1 MREIKFRAWDK
12 KGKQMYIV
20 ALKDILEG
28 RANLIMNCDDDVT
41 AVMQYTGLK
50 DKNGKEIYEGDIV
63 SIYEE
68 GTRVNQDGYATDFK
82 LPAQHKLIDKILY
95 KLDSSCGLCGSWRRY
110 VVEDC
115 EVIGDIYSNPE
126 LLEVKCKE

>member
-1 MREIKFRAWDK
+1 MREHKFRAWYKPTKVMGEPETIQD
-12 KGKQMYIV
+12 MTSYTPS
-20 ALKDILEG
+20 LDI
-28 RANLIMNCDDDVT
+28 DDRFIL
-41 AVMQYTGLK
+41 MQYTGLH

-126 LLEVKCKE
+126 LLEEK